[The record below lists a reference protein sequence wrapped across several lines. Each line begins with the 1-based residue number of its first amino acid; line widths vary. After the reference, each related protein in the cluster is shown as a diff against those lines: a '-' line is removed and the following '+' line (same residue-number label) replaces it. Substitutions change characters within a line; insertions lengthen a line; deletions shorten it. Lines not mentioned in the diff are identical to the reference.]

1 VEIEIKSNNMTP
13 YKSGFSQRIFLI
25 NLVIDFDF
33 ANLNNPQ
40 KRTLSAVA
48 RWNVVRPIK
57 QMARLR

>member
-1 VEIEIKSNNMTP
+1 MEIEIKSNNMTP
-13 YKSGFSQRIFLI
+13 DKSGFSQRIFLI

-57 QMARLR
+57 